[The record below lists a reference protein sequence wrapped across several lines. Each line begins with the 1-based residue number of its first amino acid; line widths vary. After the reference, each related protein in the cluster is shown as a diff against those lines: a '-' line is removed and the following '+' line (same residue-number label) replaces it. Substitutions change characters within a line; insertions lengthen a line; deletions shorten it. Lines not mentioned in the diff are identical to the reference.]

1 MDKIYPLLPWLTI
14 DQSTDWIRRLTNSPL
29 TETDLIRLCDADQCA
44 IYVDVGPS
52 KFGSD
57 EQTWL
62 FEVVGSGYQRV
73 TNPKAL
79 ISPTID
85 KKLILE
91 LHGQIFWTDENG
103 TAKSGEFDWFSTF
116 ELSDVFPI
124 FKSPSIKALAEKINA
139 EEIAD
144 TERELKQLRASAES
158 DRQAKELA
166 MLRAQDAEA
175 ELGELRQKIILADE
189 KAEVYRSIAKD
200 MRGVEGDLIHQLQQE
215 RSTRLSLESEVLKL
229 RKSHGDVDN
238 EPLSKRERNTYD
250 RLIYVLAHEAG
261 YRMEKPYSDEGA
273 IRLYAEMLGVKVPT
287 GKGVIAKRLTSACT
301 IFDQDRQS
309 FSDTDYASSKP
320 NRELAQPSRT

>member
-29 TETDLIRLCDADQCA
+29 TETDLIRLCNADQCA

-79 ISPTID
+79 LSPTFD

-166 MLRAQDAEA
+166 MLPVAMLKTHDS
-175 ELGELRQKIILADE
+175 LRTFAMSKL
-189 KAEVYRSIAKD
+189 
-200 MRGVEGDLIHQLQQE
+200 
-215 RSTRLSLESEVLKL
+215 TLS
-229 RKSHGDVDN
+229 
-238 EPLSKRERNTYD
+238 
-250 RLIYVLAHEAG
+250 
-261 YRMEKPYSDEGA
+261 
-273 IRLYAEMLGVKVPT
+273 
-287 GKGVIAKRLTSACT
+287 
-301 IFDQDRQS
+301 QS
-309 FSDTDYASSKP
+309 CASSIFADLVP
-320 NRELAQPSRT
+320 ESVTCATPATRS